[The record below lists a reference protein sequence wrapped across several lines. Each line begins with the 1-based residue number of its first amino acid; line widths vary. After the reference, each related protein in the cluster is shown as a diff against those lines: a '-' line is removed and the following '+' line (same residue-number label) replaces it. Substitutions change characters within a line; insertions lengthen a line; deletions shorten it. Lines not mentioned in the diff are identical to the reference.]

1 MQVQNSVGNI
11 YGLAVTKFYTSP
23 IPEEGRLGLKTLY
36 LQDKYL
42 SMAAKD
48 RGERERGKRE
58 SVRGA
63 LSPFSFSLLSLLRK
77 AVCCSR
83 PKKVQCSVICGKV
96 KFLLGLQN

>member
-48 RGERERGKRE
+48 RGERERGERAERE
-58 SVRGA
+58 RAYGVHYLLFLFLYCRFFVKLSAVLDQKKSNVVSSV
-63 LSPFSFSLLSLLRK
+63 
-77 AVCCSR
+77 
-83 PKKVQCSVICGKV
+83 V
-96 KFLLGLQN
+96 K